1 MNHFDIAR
9 EEFLRKLAASSKINQ
24 IKLVFVCIVE
34 VVGRIGVRLHEHP
47 FKELAEAKLKHE

>member
-47 FKELAEAKLKHE
+47 FKELAEA